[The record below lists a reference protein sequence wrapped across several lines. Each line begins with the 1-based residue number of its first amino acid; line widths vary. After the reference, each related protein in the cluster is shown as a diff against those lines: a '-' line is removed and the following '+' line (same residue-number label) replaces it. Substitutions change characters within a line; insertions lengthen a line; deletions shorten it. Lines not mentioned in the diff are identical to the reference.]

1 MRQMTYEEQ
10 KMIEKLIEPLKI
22 LKTIKVRDKVLHLID
37 AEQKIYAE
45 LDIKISKYKDIGIGY
60 ELIEEELN

>member
-1 MRQMTYEEQ
+1 MTSD
-10 KMIEKLIEPLKI
+10 IVEKLTDYKVI
-22 LKTIKVRDKVLHLID
+22 KTIKVRDRILHLID
-37 AEQKIYAE
+37 AEQKIYVE